1 MGWTRNLF
9 NGDDSVMKLLPPRK
23 FRCPAV
29 PFVCTANGGHII
41 PRVVR

>member
-23 FRCPAV
+23 FRCPGV
-29 PFVCTANGGHII
+29 SFVRTANGIHII
-41 PRVVR
+41 HRVVR